1 MNRQKHKLSRR
12 ILAVLLMAA
21 MLITMLPSA
30 MFAWDG
36 GGNSGGNDQ
45 GTIVTAQNS
54 VTTDDRNI
62 EEFSKSATRTGANT
76 WDISMIVDPKN
87 DIQTIPMDVV
97 LVIDK
102 SNSMKWGI
110 DGENDHSKSRM
121 EYVKSAAKN
130 LVDQLAEVG
139 NVNVG
144 VVSFNY
150 NDKVE
155 RELTSLNQTF
165 NWTTGEKL
173 VNDAIDDISY
183 GKNNDGGTDIYD
195 GLVAAEEVL
204 NDGGAQ
210 NNKVVILLSDGD
222 YSEDCKN
229 PWQQAN
235 EMKKDGTTIY
245 TIGFADQ
252 EGEGTLKAVAS
263 EGKFYQANNSTELNN
278 VFSNIAEEIIAMV
291 TDNVGDDVTIVDNT
305 MVATVNQTPNENI
318 VVDSDNKG
326 FRWNPDDEEGL
337 SGDETLNINY
347 GVSLDKTAQQLWNEN
362 YQATVVLNDEATLFY
377 RVGNKNQTPLN
388 LESLK
393 VDVELAKLTVA
404 NDIDGEENPVR
415 DSDQY
420 IFVYKDNSFTWTKPA
435 NELSGATYTG
445 STIEFVGS
453 EDVDATGQTSYG
465 PSVKGEYKLVH
476 HYTTGLNGSDVTVQV
491 VVDGQVTKEPLK
503 YVDIIRSV
511 GNEDYNKFDESGPDA
526 NGTLTYDFDYYA
538 EDGFDCVDLDVRL
551 TENAA
556 ADYVLQGVHSYQSYG
571 ESGTSNVTPPE
582 VGKDHG
588 YIVDNVAANLDNDI
602 DCTIYLRSKYSVKYH
617 LNDAE
622 LTAGDYQGAYVDDN
636 KYIETEDVKNAS
648 TSKPEEQGEFAWM
661 DWKNSGGYA
670 TTLTLLNLPN
680 VKDSTVSGW
689 FLANDKATELSG
701 TFNTVKPTL
710 DTADGNTDGVIHF
723 YATSTANPKDLTA
736 FNKEVVTSAVDEI
749 SGDYQYPEKEGDR
762 YTLTVDEGTEVTLLY
777 KITVEGNAGA
787 KFDVTDKDAKL
798 VKVITADVTI
808 DDTTE
813 DHFTGTIPS
822 GGKVE
827 FYVATDFGAVTADRD
842 LKNVASVSNTN
853 GGKDPDDPDE
863 EVTVPVDVTPV
874 YKITSIDKFYI
885 SSSDDLTEE
894 TASKIDMSKYAV
906 PDTESEKVIVPNDGT
921 SVTLLYGITVSGT
934 SGATFEVTDT
944 GAELVT
950 YQADEVIDG
959 KAAISG
965 ANGVFTGTIPDD
977 GELTFYVSKQF
988 DKDDIK
994 DGNLNNTAAITEGD
1008 IDPDNENDEDTEKV
1022 PAEEEKATIDSIDK
1036 FYVNPEKPGFSN
1048 DETSPA
1054 IDLSEYVGLDE
1065 NGNIVIPENGTVTVL
1080 YGITVTGTPGASFYV
1095 MDDSASFVSVQSSD
1109 VLGNDK
1115 LAVSGASDIFEGT
1128 FPKDGEVTF
1137 YVSKTFDASDINNGQ
1152 ITNIAEAKLV
1162 DEKETIKATEINNA
1176 IVEEA
1181 VEIPDDEDL
1190 IALIGGQITVDCVNS
1205 DVEHLD
1211 KIYQVDKE
1219 HYTVSDLTTNADGQP
1234 TFTVAIDTNAY
1245 ITEYS
1250 KEIGKEHTLYS
1261 VEGQPVE
1268 GQYEFTF
1275 TWDGIK
1281 WVVNPEDALTIRVEC
1296 EYGITGI
1303 DKFLVADSDQK
1314 EATGLTEDKLAR
1326 FTFPDE
1332 KGRINLPKDG
1342 KVTLLYGITVTGVTG
1357 EEFTVTDENALLTP
1371 KISTNVENLENGIF
1385 TGTIPEGGSITFYVE
1400 KVFTIDDVKTGL
1412 VENEESLVNVAE
1424 ITEGDI
1430 IPGKEDDEEIVPV
1443 ATGYSLTYEANGG
1456 YFANDAAKTTATV
1469 GELNPAQYDLWSD
1482 EAGTIPVDEN
1492 GKELAKP
1499 THAQAAP
1506 PEDTVISDADL
1517 VDVELIGWTT
1527 EVPESAGQIYAAG
1540 DKYPTLT
1547 DKATIKD
1554 DNVTVYAVW
1563 GYDENNDGVADATQI
1578 VITPADITIYS
1589 GGTGYEG
1596 VLGEN
1601 GELVGTEGA
1610 QNGLPEPGYY
1620 FILPY
1625 QLNDKLGGATNI
1637 IDLSGKLHLD
1647 YVNQDNAND
1656 VRGWN
1661 LELYSKSNPEQSMA
1675 YGKYVYRLIPETA
1688 GYPVRLEIKDGD
1700 TLVSSDNFTIS
1711 LDSLSKTY
1719 SMKLYTDPEVDRVQV
1734 TAQIRNDEDDWVD
1747 ANEALG
1753 DNVVQGIARG
1763 TATLT
1768 IRGTTEDQPVSAIQ
1782 NTVAEEV
1789 DAITAVEPENVD
1801 YYINGSKIPVV
1812 MNESASNVQLLNDTI
1827 VNESGSQDVMENA
1840 IVSEAANDPDV
1851 NIDADYAFDFRY
1863 LDLVDT
1869 DNGNAYVTMGEGQ
1882 EMTIYWPYPEGMD
1895 QDDTFYIAHFDGLDR
1910 EFTAEELNTAVANSD
1925 LKLYHEGDATYELET
1940 TEFGIKFTTSSFS
1953 PFALVYDAS
1962 QADDGDDNPPY
1973 YPWHPD
1979 GDDDGPSGLNT
1990 EDHFSYVVGYAEDY
2004 RTGEATDDEDLWP
2017 VKPNNQITR
2026 AEVATIFYRLLED
2039 EVRDEY
2045 DTTTNDFSDVTA
2057 DSWYN
2062 QTVSTLARMG
2072 IVKGY
2077 EDGSFRPNAPI
2088 TRAEFGAIAT
2098 RFFAETGATYEP
2110 GTFTDVTGNEWFAN
2124 AIQDAV
2130 NLGLIGGYP
2139 DGTVRPNNNITRAEA
2154 CAIVNRTLGRVPDA
2168 DHLLPEDVMKVW
2180 PDNNPTDW
2188 FYADMQEATN
2198 GHEYAWIEE
2207 DGHEIE
2213 EWTNLLDK
2221 DWTDR

>member
-30 MFAWDG
+30 MFAAPG
-36 GGNSGGNDQ
+36 GDGNSGGNDQ
-45 GTIVTAQNS
+45 GSTVTAQNS
-54 VTTDDRNI
+54 VTTDDGNI

-110 DGENDHSKSRM
+110 YGENDHSKSRM

-155 RELTSLNQTF
+155 RQLTPLNQTF
-165 NWTTGEKL
+165 WNQTGHDL
-173 VNDAIDDISY
+173 VNSAIENIRYD
-183 GKNNDGGTDIYD
+183 GQRDGGTDIND

-222 YSEDCKN
+222 YSEDCNN
-229 PWQQAN
+229 PRQQAN

-291 TDNVGDDVTIVDNT
+291 TDNVGDDVTIVDDT
-305 MVATVNQTPNENI
+305 MAATVNQTPNENI

-362 YQATVVLNDEATLFY
+362 YQATVVLNEKATLSY

-393 VDVELAKLTVA
+393 VDVDLAKLTVA
-404 NDIDGEENPVR
+404 NDIDGQETPVE

-420 IFVYKDNSFTWTKPA
+420 IFVYDGNSFTWTEPA
-435 NELSGATYTG
+435 NELQDATYTG

-453 EDVDATGQTSYG
+453 EDVVVTDQTSYE

-571 ESGTSNVTPPE
+571 EGGTSNVTPPE

-588 YIVDNVAANLDNDI
+588 YIVDNVAANPDNDI

-617 LNDAE
+617 LNDEE
-622 LTAGDYQGAYVDDN
+622 LTAGNYQGAYVDDN
-636 KYIETEDVKNAS
+636 KYIETEDVENAS
-648 TSKPEEQGEFAWM
+648 TSKPEEQREFAWM

-670 TTLTLLNLPN
+670 TTLTLRDLPN

-710 DTADGNTDGVIHF
+710 DTADGNADGVIHF

-736 FNKEVVTSAVDEI
+736 FNKEVVTSAVDGI

-827 FYVATDFGAVTADRD
+827 FYVATDFGAVTADKE
-842 LKNVASVSNTN
+842 LKNAASVSNTN
-853 GGKDPDDPDE
+853 GGDNPDDPDK

-874 YKITSIDKFYI
+874 YDITSIDKFYI
-885 SSSDDLTEE
+885 SSKDDLTEQ
-894 TASKIDMSKYAV
+894 TASKIDMNQYAV
-906 PDTESEKVIVPNDGT
+906 PDKENGNVIIVPNDGT
-921 SVTLLYGITVSGT
+921 SVTLLYGITVRGT

-950 YQADEVIDG
+950 YQADEMIGD

-994 DGNLNNTAAITEGD
+994 DGNLNNTAAITKGD
-1008 IDPDNENDEDTEKV
+1008 V
-1022 PAEEEKATIDSIDK
+1022 
-1036 FYVNPEKPGFSN
+1036 
-1048 DETSPA
+1048 
-1054 IDLSEYVGLDE
+1054 
-1065 NGNIVIPENGTVTVL
+1065 
-1080 YGITVTGTPGASFYV
+1080 
-1095 MDDSASFVSVQSSD
+1095 
-1109 VLGNDK
+1109 
-1115 LAVSGASDIFEGT
+1115 
-1128 FPKDGEVTF
+1128 
-1137 YVSKTFDASDINNGQ
+1137 
-1152 ITNIAEAKLV
+1152 
-1162 DEKETIKATEINNA
+1162 
-1176 IVEEA
+1176 
-1181 VEIPDDEDL
+1181 
-1190 IALIGGQITVDCVNS
+1190 
-1205 DVEHLD
+1205 
-1211 KIYQVDKE
+1211 
-1219 HYTVSDLTTNADGQP
+1219 
-1234 TFTVAIDTNAY
+1234 
-1245 ITEYS
+1245 
-1250 KEIGKEHTLYS
+1250 
-1261 VEGQPVE
+1261 
-1268 GQYEFTF
+1268 
-1275 TWDGIK
+1275 
-1281 WVVNPEDALTIRVEC
+1281 
-1296 EYGITGI
+1296 
-1303 DKFLVADSDQK
+1303 
-1314 EATGLTEDKLAR
+1314 
-1326 FTFPDE
+1326 
-1332 KGRINLPKDG
+1332 
-1342 KVTLLYGITVTGVTG
+1342 
-1357 EEFTVTDENALLTP
+1357 
-1371 KISTNVENLENGIF
+1371 
-1385 TGTIPEGGSITFYVE
+1385 
-1400 KVFTIDDVKTGL
+1400 
-1412 VENEESLVNVAE
+1412 
-1424 ITEGDI
+1424 

-1482 EAGTIPVDEN
+1482 AAGTIPVDEN
-1492 GKELAKP
+1492 GEALAKP

-1506 PEDTVISDADL
+1506 PKDTVISDDAL
-1517 VDVELIGWTT
+1517 VDVELIGWTE
-1527 EVPESAGQIYAAG
+1527 EVPETVGQIYAAG
-1540 DKYPTLT
+1540 EKYPKLT
-1547 DKATIKD
+1547 NTTTIED
-1554 DNVTVYAVW
+1554 DNVVVYAVW
-1563 GYDENNDGVADATQI
+1563 GYDENGDGVADATQVI
-1578 VITPADITIYS
+1578 VSPADMDIYT
-1589 GGTGYEG
+1589 GGSGYESVVDG
-1596 VLGEN
+1596 SGETELGT
-1601 GELVGTEGA
+1601 TE
-1610 QNGLPEPGYY
+1610 NGLPTPGFY
-1620 FILPY
+1620 ITLPY
-1625 QLNDKLGGATNI
+1625 DIDQTLKNGSTAAV
-1637 IDLSGKLHLD
+1637 DLSGVLTFEYEDDQRNKRTWHIERYDKTDGNSSMAFEKYIYRILPATVDGEEIPIRLQFTNTANNNVVTSD
-1647 YVNQDNAND
+1647 DFTVQLNGLFRTFDMPIYPGDLQQDLVTASVTGVESGD
-1656 VRGWN
+1656 SIDVGVGTGTLQVRGVTDQN
-1661 LELYSKSNPEQSMA
+1661 TDTTPISVGAVPEN
-1675 YGKYVYRLIPETA
+1675 ITN
-1688 GYPVRLEIKDGD
+1688 I
-1700 TLVSSDNFTIS
+1700 
-1711 LDSLSKTY
+1711 
-1719 SMKLYTDPEVDRVQV
+1719 
-1734 TAQIRNDEDDWVD
+1734 TAQVD
-1747 ANEALG
+1747 ADTNFYINESDLEVANSGTVELLV
-1753 DNVVQGIARG
+1753 DSNVADSNE
-1763 TATLT
+1763 TL
-1768 IRGTTEDQPVSAIQ
+1768 Q
-1782 NTVAEEV
+1782 NS
-1789 DAITAVEPENVD
+1789 AVE
-1801 YYINGSKIPVV
+1801 KF
-1812 MNESASNVQLLNDTI
+1812 DT
-1827 VNESGSQDVMENA
+1827 
-1840 IVSEAANDPDV
+1840 
-1851 NIDADYAFDFRY
+1851 IDADHNVQMNY

-1869 DNGNAYVTMGEGQ
+1869 GNGNAVVTTGDSD
-1882 EMTIYWPYPEGMD
+1882 TVTLYWPYPEGTD
-1895 QDDTFYIAHFDGLDR
+1895 INTEFQIVHYDGLDR
-1910 EFTAEELNTAVANSD
+1910 DDNGALASGKYENDMELYSVAEGNLENTPQ
-1925 LKLYHEGDATYELET
+1925 
-1940 TEFGIKFTTSSFS
+1940 GIKITVDSFS
-1953 PFALVYDAS
+1953 PFALFWE
-1962 QADDGDDNPPY
+1962 DDGSGDYNPPIWT
-1973 YPWHPD
+1973 PGGD
-1979 GDDDGPSGLNT
+1979 GDGPSGLNT
-1990 EDHFSYVVGYAEDY
+1990 EDHFSYIVGYAEDY
-2004 RTGEATDDEDLWP
+2004 RTGEPTDDEDLWP

-2077 EDGSFRPNAPI
+2077 EDGTFRPNAPI

-2110 GTFTDVTGNEWFAN
+2110 GTFTDVTGDEWYAN

>member
-30 MFAWDG
+30 MFAAP
-36 GGNSGGNDQ
+36 SGRNDQ

-62 EEFSKSATRTGANT
+62 EVFSKSATRTGANT
-76 WDISMIVDPKN
+76 WAISMIVDPKN

-110 DGENDHSKSRM
+110 DGKDDDSTSRM

-130 LVDQLAEVG
+130 LVNQLAEVG

-150 NDKVE
+150 DDKVE
-155 RELTSLNQTF
+155 RQLTPLNQTF
-165 NWTTGEKL
+165 LNQTGHDL
-173 VNDAIDDISY
+173 VNSAIENISY
-183 GKNNDGGTDIYD
+183 DGQRDGGTDIND

-229 PWQQAN
+229 PRPQAN

-291 TDNVGDDVTIVDNT
+291 TDNVGDDVTIVDDT
-305 MVATVNQTPNENI
+305 MAATVNQTPNENI

-362 YQATVVLNDEATLFY
+362 YQATVVLNEKATLSY

-393 VDVELAKLTVA
+393 VDVDLAKLTVA
-404 NDIDGEENPVR
+404 NDIDGQETPVE

-420 IFVYKDNSFTWTKPA
+420 IFVYDGNSFTWTEPA
-435 NELSGATYTG
+435 NELQDATYTG

-453 EDVDATGQTSYG
+453 EDVVVTDQTSYE

-571 ESGTSNVTPPE
+571 EGGTSNVTPPE

-588 YIVDNVAANLDNDI
+588 YIVDNVAANPDNDI

-617 LNDAE
+617 LNDEE
-622 LTAGDYQGAYVDDN
+622 LTAGNYQGAYVDDN
-636 KYIETEDVKNAS
+636 KYIETEDVENAS
-648 TSKPEEQGEFAWM
+648 TSKPEEQREFAWM

-670 TTLTLLNLPN
+670 TTLTLRDLPN

-710 DTADGNTDGVIHF
+710 DTADGNADGVIHF

-736 FNKEVVTSAVDEI
+736 FNKEVVTSAVDGI

-827 FYVATDFGAVTADRD
+827 FYVATDFGAVTADKE
-842 LKNVASVSNTN
+842 LKNAASVSNTN
-853 GGKDPDDPDE
+853 GGDNPDDPDK

-874 YKITSIDKFYI
+874 YDITSIDKFYI
-885 SSSDDLTEE
+885 SSKDDLTEQ
-894 TASKIDMSKYAV
+894 TASKIDMNQYAV
-906 PDTESEKVIVPNDGT
+906 PDKESGNVIIVPNDGT
-921 SVTLLYGITVSGT
+921 SVTLLYGITVRGT

-950 YQADEVIDG
+950 YQADEMIGD

-994 DGNLNNTAAITEGD
+994 DGNLNNTAAITKGD
-1008 IDPDNENDEDTEKV
+1008 VEPGKDNDPVDV
-1022 PAEEEKATIDSIDK
+1022 PAEEEKATIDDIDK
-1036 FYVNPEKPGFSN
+1036 FYVNPEKPGFSK

-1054 IDLSEYVGLDE
+1054 IDLSEYAGLDE
-1065 NGNIVIPENGTVTVL
+1065 NGNIVIPENGSVTVL
-1080 YGITVTGTPGASFYV
+1080 YGITVKGTPGASFYV
-1095 MDDSASFVSVQSSD
+1095 MDDSASFVAVKADDTLSD
-1109 VLGNDK
+1109 GK
-1115 LAVSGASDIFEGT
+1115 SAISGSKDAFTGT
-1128 FPKDGEVTF
+1128 FPADGEVTF
-1137 YVSKTFDASDINNGQ
+1137 YVSKIFDADDIGDDGQ
-1152 ITNIAEAKLV
+1152 IDNTAIAQL
-1162 DEKETIKATEINNA
+1162 DGDKATKEDTETNNA
-1176 IVEEA
+1176 IVEET
-1181 VEIPDDEDL
+1181 VEIPGDEEL
-1190 IALIGGQITVDCVNS
+1190 IVLIGDKVTVDCVNGN
-1205 DVEHLD
+1205 VNPEHPNKVYGL
-1211 KIYQVDKE
+1211 VDKD
-1219 HYTVSDLTTNADGQP
+1219 HYTVSGLTQNASGQP
-1234 TFTVAIDTNAY
+1234 TFTVTLNTDEY
-1245 ITEYS
+1245 IADYS
-1250 KEIGKEHTLYS
+1250 KEIGKEHKLSSDGDYKFTLS
-1261 VEGQPVE
+1261 
-1268 GQYEFTF
+1268 
-1275 TWDGIK
+1275 WDGNKWIVEPDEGLVIK
-1281 WVVNPEDALTIRVEC
+1281 VEC
-1296 EYGITGI
+1296 VYGITDF
-1303 DKFLVADSDQK
+1303 DKFLVANDEQK
-1314 EATGLTEDKLAR
+1314 KATGLTEEELAR

-1342 KVTLLYGITVTGVTG
+1342 KVTLLYGITVTGVAD

-1371 KISTNVENLENGIF
+1371 DIMTTVENKDNGIF

-1400 KVFTIDDVKTGL
+1400 KVFTIDDVKTGR
-1412 VENEESLVNVAE
+1412 VENEESLVNVAK
-1424 ITEGDI
+1424 ITEGDV

-1482 EAGTIPVDEN
+1482 AAGTIPVDEN
-1492 GKELAKP
+1492 GEALAKP

-1506 PEDTVISDADL
+1506 PKDTVISDDAL
-1517 VDVELIGWTT
+1517 VDVELIGWTE
-1527 EVPESAGQIYAAG
+1527 EVPETVGQIYAAG
-1540 DKYPTLT
+1540 EKYPKLT
-1547 DKATIKD
+1547 NTTTIED
-1554 DNVTVYAVW
+1554 DNVVVYAVW
-1563 GYDENNDGVADATQI
+1563 GYDENGDGVADATQVI
-1578 VITPADITIYS
+1578 VSPADMDIYT
-1589 GGTGYEG
+1589 GGSGYESVVDG
-1596 VLGEN
+1596 SGETELGT
-1601 GELVGTEGA
+1601 TE
-1610 QNGLPEPGYY
+1610 NGLPTPGFY
-1620 FILPY
+1620 ITLPY
-1625 QLNDKLGGATNI
+1625 DIDQALKNGSTAAV
-1637 IDLSGKLHLD
+1637 DLSGVLTFEYEDDQRNKRTWHIERYDKTDGNSSMAFEKYIYRILPATVDGEEIPIRLQFTNTANNNVVTSD
-1647 YVNQDNAND
+1647 DFTVQLNGLFRTFDMTIYPGDLQQDLVTASVTGVESGD
-1656 VRGWN
+1656 SIDVGVGTGTLQVRGVTDQN
-1661 LELYSKSNPEQSMA
+1661 TDTTPISVGAVPEN
-1675 YGKYVYRLIPETA
+1675 ITN
-1688 GYPVRLEIKDGD
+1688 I
-1700 TLVSSDNFTIS
+1700 
-1711 LDSLSKTY
+1711 
-1719 SMKLYTDPEVDRVQV
+1719 
-1734 TAQIRNDEDDWVD
+1734 TAQVD
-1747 ANEALG
+1747 ADTNFYINESDLEVANSGTVELLV
-1753 DNVVQGIARG
+1753 DSNVADSNE
-1763 TATLT
+1763 TL
-1768 IRGTTEDQPVSAIQ
+1768 Q
-1782 NTVAEEV
+1782 NS
-1789 DAITAVEPENVD
+1789 AVE
-1801 YYINGSKIPVV
+1801 KF
-1812 MNESASNVQLLNDTI
+1812 DT
-1827 VNESGSQDVMENA
+1827 
-1840 IVSEAANDPDV
+1840 
-1851 NIDADYAFDFRY
+1851 IDADHNVQMNY

-1869 DNGNAYVTMGEGQ
+1869 GNGNAVVTTGDSD
-1882 EMTIYWPYPEGMD
+1882 TVTLYWPYPEGTD
-1895 QDDTFYIAHFDGLDR
+1895 INTEFQIVHYDGLDR
-1910 EFTAEELNTAVANSD
+1910 DDNGALASGKYENDMELYSVAEGNLENTPQ
-1925 LKLYHEGDATYELET
+1925 
-1940 TEFGIKFTTSSFS
+1940 GIKITVDSFS
-1953 PFALVYDAS
+1953 PFALFWE
-1962 QADDGDDNPPY
+1962 DDGSGDYNPPIWT
-1973 YPWHPD
+1973 PGGD
-1979 GDDDGPSGLNT
+1979 GDGPSGLNT
-1990 EDHFSYVVGYAEDY
+1990 EDHFSYIVGYAEDY
-2004 RTGEATDDEDLWP
+2004 RTGEPTDDEDLWP

-2077 EDGSFRPNAPI
+2077 EDGTFRPNAPI

-2110 GTFTDVTGNEWFAN
+2110 GTFTDVTGDEWYAN